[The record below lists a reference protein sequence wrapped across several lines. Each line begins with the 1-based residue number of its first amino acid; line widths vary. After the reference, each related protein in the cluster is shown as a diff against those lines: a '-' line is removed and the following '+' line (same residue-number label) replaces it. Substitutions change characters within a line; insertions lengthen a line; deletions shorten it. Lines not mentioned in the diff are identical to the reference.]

1 MVDTEVVS
9 SKNRNWALYGAY
21 LGTVAHVGGPLLWPG
36 VALRALA
43 ALLLVWAWRA
53 ERSTR

>member
-1 MVDTEVVS
+1 MMLAMLS
-9 SKNRNWALYGAY
+9 YNALIALHGAY